1 MRSNISRNFGRP
13 LAGQDGARSLG
24 LVRPDVVM
32 HLERNKQY
40 QQVVSQLKLGGVRA

>member
-24 LVRPDVVM
+24 LVRPDVAV
-32 HLERNKQY
+32 HLERKKQN
-40 QQVVSQLKLGGVRA
+40 QQVGSQLKLSGVRA